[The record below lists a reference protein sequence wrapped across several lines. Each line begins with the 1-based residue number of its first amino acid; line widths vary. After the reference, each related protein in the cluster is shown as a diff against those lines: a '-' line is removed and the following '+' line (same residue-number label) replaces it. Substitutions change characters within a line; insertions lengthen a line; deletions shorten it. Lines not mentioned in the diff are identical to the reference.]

1 MIDILDLITVIITI
15 FIIIGAVMVLRQLF
29 RKRLHIELADLAKEY
44 NYKFYANPDDDFI
57 NTLPIPRHFKYL
69 SNWVELLEYKVQ
81 NYMEIPEKKWTVIW
95 GDIKS
100 KIKDLY
106 GKHHYIHENIEA
118 FYYFK
123 LPGIDI
129 PDFCLRDNLGLLR
142 DNDLFSESFK
152 TTKELDELLSFS
164 YVLIE
169 PVIDNP
175 DFKKIK
181 DFFSAEL
188 ILAFLEL
195 DKEHLPDLRDANF
208 FSDSSAISFASSNG
222 ISFYGGKDYL
232 FVVCPSPDDFALREK
247 VYILASNIVNI
258 IIEDNKER
266 YNKIG

>member
-29 RKRLHIELADLAKEY
+29 RKRVDIELADFAKEY
-44 NYKFYANPDDDFI
+44 NYKFYANPSDDLI
-57 NTLPIPRHFKYL
+57 NTLPISRHFKYL
-69 SNWVELLEYKVQ
+69 SNWVELLGYKVQ
-81 NYMEIPEKKWTVIW
+81 NCVEIPDKNWTVIW

-100 KIKDLY
+100 KTKDLY
-106 GKHHYIHENIEA
+106 GQRRYTHENLEA
-118 FYYFK
+118 FYFFK

-129 PDFCLRDNLGLLR
+129 PDFCLRDNLGILI
-142 DNDLFSESFK
+142 DNNLFSEAAK

-164 YVLIE
+164 YVLME
-169 PVIDNP
+169 PDIDNP

-181 DFFSAEL
+181 DFFTAEL

-222 ISFYGGKDYL
+222 ISFYGGKNYL
-232 FVVCPSPDDFALREK
+232 FILCNEPDDFVLREK

-258 IIEDNKER
+258 ILEDYKESHNK
-266 YNKIG
+266 ND